1 MASGQ
6 AINFTIEVYV
16 HLHVPA
22 GALIVDETIA
32 SWRTG
37 SDLDILI
44 TEILGQPSEP
54 VGGKIMDNY
63 NIQFYTI
70 IMAIAIAAA
79 AIGLLT
85 KMRKYR
91 RSKEG
96 YFT

>member
-1 MASGQ
+1 M
-6 AINFTIEVYV
+6 
-16 HLHVPA
+16 PA

-44 TEILGQPSEP
+44 TEILGQPSKP
-54 VGGKIMDNY
+54 VGGKIVDNY
-63 NIQFYTI
+63 SIQFYTA
-70 IMAIAIAAA
+70 IMAIAITAA

-91 RSKEG
+91 LLEED
-96 YFT
+96 